1 MWEINCDITKFFFFF
16 LVKIYRIFN
25 SATLTSRNCI
35 FIPVCVFTEWV
46 YYSESDLQNMYLKA
60 WLVDS
65 IYHFYDSNVKN
76 KIEPE

>member
-46 YYSESDLQNMYLKA
+46 YYSVWFTEHVPKGMTCWQYLSFL
-60 WLVDS
+60 W
-65 IYHFYDSNVKN
+65 F
-76 KIEPE
+76 

>member
-1 MWEINCDITKFFFFF
+1 MRNQLSYQQILFLFFCFSKNLQHLLPEIAF
-16 LVKIYRIFN
+16 LF
-25 SATLTSRNCI
+25 L
-35 FIPVCVFTEWV
+35 CVFLQSGW
-46 YYSESDLQNMYLKA
+46 ESDLQNMLLKA

>member
-1 MWEINCDITKFFFFF
+1 MRNQLWYHQILFFFF

-46 YYSESDLQNMYLKA
+46 YYSVWFTEHVPKA